1 MTQSSPSA
9 GPPARLA
16 ALAGLAASLV
26 GIGFARF
33 AYTPLLPALVEDGW
47 FDPSAAAYLGAANL
61 AGYLLGAL
69 GGARVMRA
77 PGPGWATRAMMGLAA
92 ASLIAC
98 AWPLGFEW
106 FFVWRLLSGFAG
118 GAVMVAAS
126 SLVMLQT
133 PAAKRGRA
141 GGLMFTGVGIGIV
154 FAGAALPW
162 LVEIGLKEAWLTLG
176 GLSLA
181 ITLAAWPLA
190 SDRRLPAPAA
200 PTPADGAAQ
209 PDPKA
214 LARALKAV
222 TILYGLCAFGLVP
235 HMVFLVDYVARGLER
250 GLGEGALIWTLFGV
264 GALIGPMATGRLAD
278 RIGFAAALRWVV
290 AAEAAVVA
298 LLLLSAHPM
307 VIAASAVIGGMLT
320 PGLVPVTLG
329 RVRELSGDGEA
340 AKAAAWGKAT
350 AGFAVGQAIGAY
362 LLAWVFDLRHDY
374 HLLFQLAIAAPLL
387 GLVLE
392 MTAVRGAR
400 RRAREGA

>member
-1 MTQSSPSA
+1 MTDLPPRSA
-9 GPPARLA
+9 ARLA
-16 ALAGLAASLV
+16 ALAGLSASLV
-26 GIGFARF
+26 GIGLARF
-33 AYTPLLPALVEDGW
+33 AYTPLLPALVDGGW
-47 FDPSAAAYLGAANL
+47 FAPSAAAYLGAANL

-69 GGARVMRA
+69 GGARVMRRL
-77 PGPGWATRAMMGLAA
+77 GPGWSTRAMMGLAA

-133 PAAKRGRA
+133 PAEKRGRA

-154 FAGAALPW
+154 FSGAALPW
-162 LVEIGLKEAWLTLG
+162 LIGIGLTTAWLALG
-176 GLSLA
+176 GLSLM

-190 SDRRLPAPAA
+190 DDARLAPARA
-200 PTPADGAAQ
+200 PVASGAGAPDGR
-209 PDPKA
+209 A

-250 GLGEGALIWTLFGV
+250 GLAQGALIWTLFGV

-290 AAEAAVVA
+290 ALEAAVVA
-298 LLLLSAHPM
+298 LLLLSAHPAA
-307 VIAASAVIGGMLT
+307 IAASAVIGGMLT

-329 RVRELSGDGEA
+329 RVRELSGETEA

-350 AGFAVGQAIGAY
+350 AGFAVGQAVGAY

-374 HLLFQLAIAAPLL
+374 HLLFQLALAAPAL
-387 GLVLE
+387 GLALE
-392 MTAVRGAR
+392 FVAVRGAR
-400 RRAREGA
+400 RRDRGEP